1 ALNKGSKQEIAV
13 KVWDPTDDGAQ
24 ARGKQVKNPE
34 GIWYTPVSGIWQTAW
49 LEGVP
54 QTYIVA
60 TRQTPDIDAKTL
72 TLSADLQAAQSGD
85 KLRVS
90 AWDGKSKIRE
100 TTVNANEAAIINIA
114 NQKLWNPEN
123 PFLYDLKVAVIR
135 NGKVID
141 EIDSYFAMRKISME
155 PDAKGVQRMLLNN
168 EFLFQ
173 YGPLDQGWW
182 PDGLY
187 TAPTDEALVF

>member
-1 ALNKGSKQEIAV
+1 
-13 KVWDPTDDGAQ
+13 Q

-34 GIWYTPVSGIWQTAW
+34 GIWYTPVSGIWQTVW

-72 TLSADLQAAQSGD
+72 TLSADVQAAQSGD

-90 AWDGKSKIRE
+90 AWDGKSKIGE

-155 PDAKGVQRMLLNN
+155 PDANGVQRMLLNN

-187 TAPTDEALVF
+187 TAPTDEALVFDVEKTKEMGFNMIRKHVKVE